1 MTTTTTNI
9 VLTDSTAGTLLWN
22 GSYLQLTKRKSIPVT
37 VNLTAEFLQLC
48 RTSGQPSSSNN
59 SAPSKTVERFVFDQ
73 IASCEVMSTEEVLH
87 QEKESR
93 RRRGRSRCLGR
104 DKKSLLQ
111 QRLLETD
118 VCLQMVI
125 YPAAVASV
133 SSSSSSSSSSE
144 KRPHRRIVTL
154 IINSH
159 SSHEENLN
167 EAELFQRKVA
177 TLIHSGH
184 SASKPV
190 LIILNPKSGKGKT
203 IKIFDRKVKPLLDD
217 CGIKYHVLVTKHA
230 NHASEFIEG
239 SHDLAASYSA
249 VVTVSGDGL
258 LFEVLNGFV
267 SSLERLEVKQIPIP
281 ISIIPG
287 GSGNG
292 LAHSINSIF
301 LGDPGGV
308 PRKSANQ
315 VLDCTFHVI
324 KGQPVAMDL
333 VRITTRDKVYLSFLS
348 FGWGLMADV
357 DIESERLRCI
367 GEPRFAIWSIYR
379 SLALRTYGGT
389 LSYLPVGEANQGV
402 DVPPL
407 DVPIKEDGSQH
418 WVVERG
424 DFVLVYA
431 AYQRYL
437 NSSVMFAPAS
447 TLDDQTI
454 YLLYIK
460 SGVSSCQV
468 IQFLLALEDGSHVGL
483 PFVSFV
489 PVRAFRLEPTSDS
502 NIMTIDGEQIACSPV
517 QAQVSMKANI
527 LLRSPQISTTTTT
540 MASGGIASGGD
551 PLTHNNNT

>member
-1 MTTTTTNI
+1 M
-9 VLTDSTAGTLLWN
+9 
-22 GSYLQLTKRKSIPVT
+22 
-37 VNLTAEFLQLC
+37 
-48 RTSGQPSSSNN
+48 
-59 SAPSKTVERFVFDQ
+59 
-73 IASCEVMSTEEVLH
+73 
-87 QEKESR
+87 
-93 RRRGRSRCLGR
+93 
-104 DKKSLLQ
+104 
-111 QRLLETD
+111 
-118 VCLQMVI
+118 
-125 YPAAVASV
+125 
-133 SSSSSSSSSSE
+133 
-144 KRPHRRIVTL
+144 
-154 IINSH
+154 
-159 SSHEENLN
+159 
-167 EAELFQRKVA
+167 
-177 TLIHSGH
+177 
-184 SASKPV
+184 
-190 LIILNPKSGKGKT
+190 
-203 IKIFDRKVKPLLDD
+203 
-217 CGIKYHVLVTKHA
+217 LVTKHA

-281 ISIIPG
+281 ISEFSLLLFQNFVSNCLPLCQLSGIIPG

-357 DIESERLRCI
+357 DIEPERLRCI

-407 DVPIKEDGSQH
+407 DCPIKEDGSQH

-540 MASGGIASGGD
+540 TMASGGIASGGD